1 MDKETIVCEALLDTL
16 TGLTITVSE
25 FKILLAL
32 RIHGE
37 LKRSHLMAMAGF
49 NSHNQELL
57 NTLVAKCL
65 IDKVK
70 FKANSFGGTMH
81 YTHQTKHT
89 HYKYSINPNGLIALK
104 KAIRPTYK

>member
-37 LKRSHLMAMAGF
+37 LRMSELTVRAGF
-49 NSHNQELL
+49 NSTHQALISK
-57 NTLVAKCL
+57 LVSIRL
-65 IDKVK
+65 IDKIRHAASKTINTPV
-70 FKANSFGGTMH
+70 H
-81 YTHQTKHT
+81 
-89 HYKYSINPNGLIALK
+89 KYSINPNGLIALK
-104 KAIRPTYK
+104 KAIRPTYKQN